1 MNVLVIWLL
10 THRTAS
16 TIVFTSLIAMIL
28 AVPLTMAYWFASIA
42 DRFSAIKGTEPIS
55 FWLVLMAFMIIM
67 GVSRTISEK
76 AQSVTFLL
84 MILVGIGLE
93 MSLAGYF

>member
-1 MNVLVIWLL
+1 MSMSRKVVAF
-10 THRTAS
+10 AS
-16 TIVFTSLIAMIL
+16 VAFVSLIAMVL
-28 AVPLTMAYWFASIA
+28 AVPVIMSYWFASIA

-84 MILVGIGLE
+84 MIIVGIGLE